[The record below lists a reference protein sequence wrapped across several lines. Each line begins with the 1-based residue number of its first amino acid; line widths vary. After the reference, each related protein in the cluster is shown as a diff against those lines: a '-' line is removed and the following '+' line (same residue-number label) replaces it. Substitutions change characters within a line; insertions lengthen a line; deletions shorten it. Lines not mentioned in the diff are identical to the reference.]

1 MFAMKRNNEGF
12 KRDVEQNRRYI
23 ESTGKNNEFLDNV
36 RKEYVDMWTFAKKE
50 KQAQIDALQLA
61 SDDLANVKKLRKL
74 TELELGKSLEDQKD
88 ILREIHRLRDD
99 IRGIVGEKK

>member
-1 MFAMKRNNEGF
+1 MKRNNEGF